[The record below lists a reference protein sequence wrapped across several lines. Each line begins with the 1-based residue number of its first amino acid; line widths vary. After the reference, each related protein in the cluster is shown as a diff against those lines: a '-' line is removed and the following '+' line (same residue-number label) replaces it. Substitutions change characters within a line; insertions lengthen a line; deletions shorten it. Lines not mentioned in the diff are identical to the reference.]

1 MLFAAVAPE
10 ILAPEVEDISEQVD
24 GCGILLHLVEH
35 GDDGLL
41 MSDRVVNRPRTK
53 VCVGEEV
60 EHILDRFAVVCS
72 SLVLLAV
79 DRFAVRLEEAE
90 FEFGFFRHHIFVPL
104 RVKDNIDINR
114 FDAIH

>member
-1 MLFAAVAPE
+1 
-10 ILAPEVEDISEQVD
+10 
-24 GCGILLHLVEH
+24 
-35 GDDGLL
+35 

-60 EHILDRFAVVCS
+60 GHILDRFAVVCS

-90 FEFGFFRHHIFVPL
+90 FEFCFFGHHVFVPFG
-104 RVKDNIDINR
+104 VKDNVYVY
-114 FDAIH
+114 FVDAIY